1 MRRWVSVEN
10 LELRGF
16 SFCVNDYFAKIITN
30 FDMCKEQTKNPIN
43 KLMFTNYNRI
53 FA

>member
-16 SFCVNDYFAKIITN
+16 SFCVNDYFAN
-30 FDMCKEQTKNPIN
+30 NNNDF
-43 KLMFTNYNRI
+43 
-53 FA
+53 